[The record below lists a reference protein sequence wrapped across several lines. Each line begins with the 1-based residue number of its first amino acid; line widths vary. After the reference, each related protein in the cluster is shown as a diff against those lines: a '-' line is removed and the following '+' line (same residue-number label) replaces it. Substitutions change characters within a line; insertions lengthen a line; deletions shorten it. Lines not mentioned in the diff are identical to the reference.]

1 MNWSAFALTIWF
13 SSKSVYFALNSY
25 NSEFQ
30 FCVELLLQLD
40 ILTPEKVALNVF
52 AETPGEECG

>member
-1 MNWSAFALTIWF
+1 M
-13 SSKSVYFALNSY
+13 SVYFALNSY